1 MHYFIGA
8 IIIVILS
15 SVIFSIAKKKA
26 GQIEKEMDPND
37 FIIRQPKT
45 SLKLYIFVTV
55 FFFLIYGFTLLG
67 ETDGGGSIAEKWWI
81 YLLALLPFMA
91 LGPFLIVLWHR
102 WKIAVKGNQITA
114 CSYFGKEKS
123 FTFDYITTV
132 KSGVNFTKM
141 GKIDYIIAYHEKKK
155 LFSLSAICPGYQV
168 LVSRL
173 KDGGHSFV

>member
-1 MHYFIGA
+1 MHYIIGA
-8 IIIVILS
+8 ILIVILS

-37 FIIRQPKT
+37 FIVRQPKI
-45 SLKLYIFVTV
+45 SRNLYIFVTV

-67 ETDGGGSIAEKWWI
+67 AADGGGSIAEKWWV
-81 YLLALLPFMA
+81 YLLALSPFMA
-91 LGPFLIVLWHR
+91 LGPFLLIIWHR

-114 CSYFGKEKS
+114 CSYFGKEKT
-123 FTFDYITTV
+123 FTFDDITKV
-132 KSGVNFTKM
+132 NYGVNLTKM
-141 GKIDYIIAYHEKKK
+141 GRIEYIIAYHEKKK

-173 KDGGHSFV
+173 KDGVYA

>member
-8 IIIVILS
+8 IIAIIFS
-15 SVIFSIAKKKA
+15 SVIFLISKKKA
-26 GQIEKEMDPND
+26 RQIEKEMDPND

-45 SLKLYIFVTV
+45 SLKLYIFVGI
-55 FFFLIYGFTLLG
+55 FFLIIFALGF
-67 ETDGGGSIAEKWWI
+67 
-81 YLLALLPFMA
+81 LPFDYKDIHKWLGVLSFLPFLA
-91 LGPFLIVLWHR
+91 LGPFFIILWHR
-102 WKIAVKGNQITA
+102 WKITVKGNQITA

-123 FTFDYITTV
+123 FTFDYITTI

-155 LFSLSAICPGYQV
+155 LFSLSAICPGYEV
-168 LVSRL
+168 LFSRL